1 MKNRIVKIIF
11 FFSAVVVIAKGAAL
25 TAYAED
31 KKPAPPYE
39 LQFPLGLDPDVYMIP
54 EDNPLTQEKVEL
66 GKMLYFDKR
75 LSFDKTVSCSSCHD
89 PNKGYTDQRQF
100 SEGFQKKNGNRNS
113 PSVINSGYRFFQFW
127 DGRAPS
133 LEEQAKGPM
142 ENPVEM
148 AHTLAGATQRVAEV
162 KGYAPYFEAAF
173 GDSEVTIERIVKAI
187 ASFERTVLSGNSAW
201 DRFTQN
207 QDTTALSESAQRGLK
222 LFEGK
227 ARCTQC
233 HVGFNLTDEMFHNLG
248 VGMSAAKP
256 DLGRYDVTKAEK
268 DKGAFKTPQ
277 LRDLLRTAPY
287 MHDGSVKTLEEVIEL
302 YDKGGEANPWL
313 DEKMKPLDLNEQE
326 KADLLEFLK
335 SLEGDWKPVE
345 EPVLPE

>member
-1 MKNRIVKIIF
+1 MKNHILKTIL
-11 FFSAVVVIAKGAAL
+11 FFSSVLLIAQGASWTL
-25 TAYAED
+25 HAEGE
-31 KKPAPPYE
+31 KAAPYE
-39 LQFPLGLDPDVYMIP
+39 LEFPLGLDPDVYIIP
-54 EDNPLTQEKVEL
+54 DDNPMTQEKVTL

-75 LSFDKTVSCSSCHD
+75 ISSDKTVSCATCHD
-89 PNKGYTDQRQF
+89 PQKGFTDQRQF
-100 SEGFQKKNGNRNS
+100 SEGVQKKNGTRNS
-113 PSVINSGYRFFQFW
+113 PSVLNSGYRLFQFW

-148 AHTLAGATQRVAEV
+148 AHTLAGATQRISEV
-162 KGYAPYFEAAF
+162 KGYGPYFEAAF
-173 GDSEVTIERIVKAI
+173 GDPGVNIDRIVKAI
-187 ASFERTVLSGNSAW
+187 AAFERTVLSGNSAW

-207 QDTTALSESAQRGLK
+207 QDKTALSESAQRGLK

-233 HVGFNLTDEMFHNLG
+233 HVGFNLTDEIFHNLG
-248 VGMSAAKP
+248 VGMNAAKP
-256 DLGRYDVTKAEK
+256 DWGRYDVTKNDA
-268 DKGAFKTPQ
+268 DKGAFKTPM

-287 MHDGSVKTLEEVIEL
+287 MHDGSVKTLEEVIDL

-313 DEKMKPLDLNEQE
+313 DPKMQPLNLSDQE
-326 KADLLEFLK
+326 HTDLLEFLK